1 MKVGVIADTH
11 LKQATR
17 ELEELMAG
25 PFQDLEMIL
34 HAGDIT
40 ELAVLE
46 VFRGKEIRA
55 VCGNMDSPAV
65 RKKLPTQC
73 TFQAGKFKIGLIH
86 GWGGPQGIEERIRRE
101 FDGVD
106 CIVYGHTHAP
116 CQAKREGILF
126 FNPGAF
132 GSGFISGK
140 KSIGLLALGETIL
153 GQIIYL

>member
-11 LKQATR
+11 LRQASR

-25 PFQDLEMIL
+25 PFKGVEMVL

-40 ELAVLE
+40 ELDVLQA
-46 VFRGKEIRA
+46 FGGKKIQA
-55 VCGNMDSPAV
+55 VCGNMDSPAA
-65 RKKLPTQC
+65 RRQLPTQHIL
-73 TFQAGKFKIGLIH
+73 QVGKFKIGLIH

-101 FDGVD
+101 FPELH

-116 CQAKREGILF
+116 SQVTREGVLF

-132 GSGFISGK
+132 GVNFVTGK
-140 KSIGLLALGETIL
+140 RSVGLLDLGETMVGEIV
-153 GQIIYL
+153 YL